1 MWRTFCEY
9 WRDAKHREG
18 AQKVE
23 GEKKERSKSRKKLV
37 RSREKL
43 NLTEG
48 GRDGKSGG
56 RGEFRLPSSKL

>member
-37 RSREKL
+37 RNRKK
-43 NLTEG
+43 TESNRRWQRWEVWG
-48 GRDGKSGG
+48 EGRV
-56 RGEFRLPSSKL
+56 